1 MGTSMAASSA
11 AQRESNLFLDLVEA
25 ISDRHGQMDIR
36 LDHLSLRLPV
46 VRESLELNGTISVSV
61 HMRDLTD
68 QEKQAR
74 VSKELRALA

>member
-1 MGTSMAASSA
+1 MAAAS
-11 AQRESNLFLDLVEA
+11 REGTEPNFFMNLMEA

-46 VRESLELNGTISVSV
+46 IRESVELNGTITLTV

-68 QEKQAR
+68 QEKEAR
-74 VSKELRALA
+74 VAKEIRHLS